1 MAFNRIALDAINC
14 KITVICTMSILFN
27 ILIPKGSNCFIMASD
42 NKKLAKEE
50 KTPQKKCFIITPIG
64 DENSETRR
72 KAEGLIVAIIKPVLI
87 SLGYDPIIPH
97 KMTLPGSITDQVIEC
112 ILNADMVIAN
122 LSGLNPN
129 VMYELAVRHAAR
141 KPVVC
146 VVEETTNL
154 PFDIKQDRVI
164 IYNDEF
170 YRVESMKRDLSQMI
184 ESAAN
189 LKTENIDNPIY
200 RAQSNSIIEKQLNKT
215 SNTNDVDI
223 NRVILNRLSRI
234 EDLIYNNSRKS
245 TSKQTNHIEFSI
257 KYDNP
262 LNQEPSQIT
271 AAVRE
276 KLNSLRLP
284 SRVFVLDENVIKL
297 SILASPDIFDD
308 IVHEMS
314 SYLSLDLGLTNL
326 EFML

>member
-1 MAFNRIALDAINC
+1 MAFNRIALDANNC
-14 KITVICTMSILFN
+14 IITVISTMSILFN

-42 NKKLAKEE
+42 NKESEKKE

-64 DENSETRR
+64 DENSEIRR
-72 KAEGLIVAIIKPVLI
+72 KAEGLIVAIIKPVLL

-112 ILNADMVIAN
+112 ILSADMVIAN

-164 IYNDEF
+164 IYSDEF

-184 ESAAN
+184 ESAAK

-215 SNTNDVDI
+215 SSASDVDI
-223 NRVILNRLSRI
+223 NRVILYRLSRI
-234 EDLIYNNSRKS
+234 EDLIDYNSRKS
-245 TSKQTNHIEFSI
+245 TVKQSDYFECRI

-262 LNQEPSQIT
+262 LKKEPSQIT
-271 AAVRE
+271 AAVRK
-276 KLNSLRLP
+276 KLNTLGLS
-284 SRVFVLDENVIKL
+284 SKVYVLDENVIKL
-297 SILASPDIFDD
+297 SILAPPDIFDH

-314 SYLSLDLGLTNL
+314 SYLSHYLGLTNL

>member
-1 MAFNRIALDAINC
+1 MA
-14 KITVICTMSILFN
+14 T
-27 ILIPKGSNCFIMASD
+27 D
-42 NKKLAKEE
+42 NKKLVKEE

-64 DENSETRR
+64 DENSEIRR

-87 SLGYDPIIPH
+87 SLGYEPIIPH
-97 KMTLPGSITDQVIEC
+97 KMTVPGSITDQVIEC
-112 ILNADMVIAN
+112 ILSADMVIAN

-215 SNTNDVDI
+215 SNSSDVDI
-223 NRVILNRLSRI
+223 NRVILDRLSRL
-234 EDLIYNNSRKS
+234 EDLIYYNSRKS
-245 TSKQTNHIEFSI
+245 MFQQPESYEFSI
-257 KYDNP
+257 KFENP
-262 LNQEPSQIT
+262 LNKKT
-271 AAVRE
+271 AVIASAIKR
-276 KLNSLRLP
+276 KLNSTGI
-284 SRVFVLDENVIKL
+284 SSKIDVFDENRIKL
-297 SILASPDIFDD
+297 TVFSSPDRFEKMANE
-308 IVHEMS
+308 IVTM
-314 SYLSLDLGLTNL
+314 LSLDYGLTNIEIL
-326 EFML
+326 FQ

>member
-1 MAFNRIALDAINC
+1 MA
-14 KITVICTMSILFN
+14 T
-27 ILIPKGSNCFIMASD
+27 D
-42 NKKLAKEE
+42 NKKLVKEE

-64 DENSETRR
+64 DENSEIRR

-87 SLGYDPIIPH
+87 SLGYEPIIPH

-141 KPVVC
+141 KPVIC

-200 RAQSNSIIEKQLNKT
+200 RAQSNSIIDKQLNKT
-215 SNTNDVDI
+215 SDSSDVDI

-245 TSKQTNHIEFSI
+245 TAKQSDYFECRI
-257 KYDNP
+257 KFDNP
-262 LNQEPSQIT
+262 LNKELSQIT
-271 AAVRE
+271 AAVRK
-276 KLNSLRLP
+276 KLNTLGFP
-284 SRVFVLDENVIKL
+284 SRVYASDENVIKL
-297 SILASPDIFDD
+297 SIQAPTDIFDD
-308 IVHEMS
+308 IVHEIS
-314 SYLSLDLGLTNL
+314 SYLYLDFGLRNL